1 MFSKRQMFMFYKS
14 YQIHTILLQKTII
27 LDDTFKSNVLI
38 AFTEGPKKEIDP
50 LKYKFLPLTKSST
63 CL

>member
-1 MFSKRQMFMFYKS
+1 MFYKS
-14 YQIHTILLQKTII
+14 YQIYTILLQKTII
-27 LDDTFKSNVLI
+27 LDDIFISNVLI

-50 LKYKFLPLTKSST
+50 LKYKFPPLTKSRA